1 MALGGRGRTG
11 WFLLAVAAGT
21 VASLAIARR
30 GDLGMR
36 AAVIAC
42 AALIAFAVAMPPR
55 SSRDLWAYAMYG
67 RIVSAHHA
75 SPYTHLP
82 LAYPHDAYL
91 ARMHPA
97 FRNTRSVYGPA
108 FTAVSAAGTAVA
120 GRHQLIA
127 RLWFQLLSALGAL
140 GALGIIARRTRSG
153 AAVGALGLHPLL
165 AASVVNGGHNDTLVG
180 LGVLGGAVLSAE
192 HPLLVGAALGLAAD
206 VKIVALIPAAALA
219 IWSARKGAHRA
230 ALMI

>member
-108 FTAVSAAGTAVA
+108 FTAVSAARAA
-120 GRHQLIA
+120 GDRVQPSA
-127 RLWFQLLSALGAL
+127 RLGC
-140 GALGIIARRTRSG
+140 TRCLPPRSST
-153 AAVGALGLHPLL
+153 AATTTP
-165 AASVVNGGHNDTLVG
+165 
-180 LGVLGGAVLSAE
+180 
-192 HPLLVGAALGLAAD
+192 
-206 VKIVALIPAAALA
+206 
-219 IWSARKGAHRA
+219 WSAWACWVEPCCRPSIRCLRA
-230 ALMI
+230 RHWVLRPT